1 MPITAEQMKAN
12 EEHFRHYMRSTK
24 LYMWI
29 NQAESYDMTG
39 EKRIGGI
46 KPHTPRGFIALGK
59 IVSRPFMER
68 YVELPDRADRHLWE
82 LLYPPTHF
90 KCCLCKKRSAGYGN
104 SAEPEA
110 NGRCC
115 DDCNY
120 ERVIPSRMADAQLK
134 QMARINSRLGEL
146 AKEEDTAKV
155 LRRTLAWTIAE
166 GLKEGCNTFSISTPE
181 GVIPDMVV
189 PPRSEAEFAPNK
201 LKTPPPP
208 SDKELA
214 KMFAKED
221 LTGQKRGKSKKERE
235 AEAKAEATRLANL
248 EREEERK
255 RKREFEKEV
264 ARKEALKTKTAKK

>member
-1 MPITAEQMKAN
+1 MPITAQQMKEN
-12 EEHFRHYMRSTK
+12 EEYFLHMIRSTK
-24 LYMWI
+24 LYMWKD
-29 NQAESYDMTG
+29 QAESYDMTG

-59 IVSRPFMER
+59 VVSRQFMER
-68 YVELPDRADRHLWE
+68 FVELPDRADKHLWE
-82 LLYPPTHF
+82 LLYPTTHF

-120 ERVIPSRMADAQLK
+120 ERVIPSRLADAQLR
-134 QMARINSRLGEL
+134 QMAKINSRVGEL
-146 AKEEDTAKV
+146 AKGGESAKV

-166 GLKEGCNTFSISTPE
+166 GLKDGCNTFSVSTPE
-181 GVIPDMVV
+181 GGVAEMSV
-189 PPRSEAEFAPNK
+189 PPRNMAEFAPNK

-221 LTGQKRGKSKKERE
+221 LTGHKRGKSKKERE

-255 RKREFEKEV
+255 RKREFEREV